1 MVNDKLLGSQLG
13 SYILVNLL
21 GHGAFGSVYLGKHF
35 LLEHKPPVAVKVLN
49 TTLNTQVEID
59 RFFQEAVILDK
70 LTHPNILPVVD
81 ANLYESYPF
90 FVAEYA
96 PGGSLRDRLDKFN
109 GALMDLIDA
118 MHLLNQVG
126 LGLQHAH
133 DLDIVHRDLKPA
145 NILFNAENDAVLAD
159 FGIAIQVQ
167 STRRVDEIGTPP
179 YMSPEQ
185 FKGKVSKK
193 SDQYALACIAYELLT
208 GQQLF
213 TADDPYTIGYK
224 HIYEPPVEP
233 RTLNPDIPPAI
244 EVVILKALSK
254 ARDDR
259 YESVADFIQALRT
272 AAGLPISVSTPLAPI
287 ISAPIPQIRPDE
299 APNDDLWDV
308 DFEVPARA
316 IPRIKRASQTSDPH
330 RTRQEIISADY
341 RTQHTPPTH
350 TNATHTNA
358 THTNATH
365 TNATHTNATHTNA
378 THTNATH
385 TNATHTNATHTTGGS
400 ATHTTG
406 GSVGH
411 ALLVWSVTTGLD
423 HTYYSEPAA
432 LNGVVYAGTYS
443 TVVDNPNKEANQLRA
458 LDAATGQQIWA
469 VNTDYGIYDAPVI
482 VNGIVYACS
491 GNINLPGKIY
501 ALDAVTGQV
510 RWSFPTAEYVKVKPT
525 IANNMVYA
533 YPEHAVYA
541 LDADTGR
548 ECWSV
553 TIKAGVSNRPVIASG
568 TMYLSTDRGYCYE
581 LDALTGQK
589 LDTFT
594 DMGEV
599 YSAETTVDGIDCIC
613 AFENELYSIDMKAQ
627 QIRWSI
633 QLDKHVSGDLVLKNG
648 VAYIGS
654 HGGFVGDSAN
664 TKLHA
669 IDASTGKIL
678 WVAHLKHE
686 IESAPVVADNM
697 VCVSTFGRELYGIDL
712 QNGHILFVAKVGK
725 GRINRPSIENSRIFV
740 STSEMHALQIK

>member
-70 LTHPNILPVVD
+70 LTHPNILPIVD

-109 GALMDLIDA
+109 GALMDLGDA

-145 NILFNAENDAVLAD
+145 NILFNAANDAVLAD

-224 HIYEPPVEP
+224 HIYELPVEP
-233 RTLNPDIPPAI
+233 RELNPDIPPAI
-244 EVVILKALSK
+244 EVVILKALAK
-254 ARDDR
+254 ERDDR
-259 YESVADFIQALRT
+259 YESVADFIRALRT
-272 AAGLPISVSTPLAPI
+272 AAGLPISVSTPLPPV
-287 ISAPIPQIRPDE
+287 ISTPIPPIRPAE
-299 APNDDLWDV
+299 VSNDDEWDV
-308 DFEVPARA
+308 DPDVPARA
-316 IPRIKRASQTSDPH
+316 ISRVRRANTTSDPH
-330 RTRQEIISADY
+330 RTQ
-341 RTQHTPPTH
+341 RTLPTHTGGDTARTPPTH
-350 TNATHTNA
+350 I
-358 THTNATH
+358 
-365 TNATHTNATHTNA
+365 
-378 THTNATH
+378 
-385 TNATHTNATHTTGGS
+385 TGS
-400 ATHTTG
+400 NTARTQ
-406 GSVGH
+406 
-411 ALLVWSVTTGLD
+411 LVWSVATGLD
-423 HTYYSEPAA
+423 HTYYSEPATFD
-432 LNGVVYAGTYS
+432 GIVYAGTYS
-443 TVVDNPNKEANQLRA
+443 TIVDNPNKEVNQLRA
-458 LDAATGQQIWA
+458 LDAASGEQIWA
-469 VNTDYGIYDAPVI
+469 VNTDYGIYDAPV
-482 VNGIVYACS
+482 VTNGTVYACS

-501 ALDAVTGQV
+501 ALDAATGQV
-510 RWSFPTAEYVKVKPT
+510 RWSFPTEEYVKVRPT

-533 YPEHAVYA
+533 YPEHAIYA
-541 LDADTGR
+541 LDADTGL

-553 TIKAGVSNRPVIASG
+553 TIKAGMSSRPVIASG
-568 TMYLSTDRGYCYE
+568 RMYLSTDRGYCYA

-599 YSAETTVDGIDCIC
+599 YAAETTVDGINCIC
-613 AFENELYSIDMKAQ
+613 AFEKELFSINMDTQ

-633 QLDKHVSGDLVLKNG
+633 QLDKHISGDLVLKNG
-648 VAYIGS
+648 IAYIGS

-669 IDASTGKIL
+669 IEASTGKTL

-712 QNGHILFVAKVGK
+712 RTGRTLFVAKVGK
-725 GRINRPSIENSRIFV
+725 GRINRPSIENNTVFV
-740 STSEMHALQIK
+740 STGEMHALQVK